1 VNSAQKGHN
10 TRTPPLIK
18 QITDGHRPP
27 REDIAR
33 VQGITVMQD
42 DDIAL
47 VMIDVNRARAGV
59 DDEYHFRAG
68 VEPEE
73 RLFLDLGERVV
84 RQYDLGDQIVTL
96 EQE

>member
-1 VNSAQKGHN
+1 MTAVNSAQKERN

-18 QITDGHRPP
+18 QITDGHHPP

-68 VEPEE
+68 VEPERAPFP
-73 RLFLDLGERVV
+73 RLG
-84 RQYDLGDQIVTL
+84 
-96 EQE
+96 